1 MWGVCVWPRYG
12 HLTWEWEHRLR
23 GFLHPGLFAAVFAL
37 LRLFH
42 ADSPLAIVR
51 DYSPLRPKSTPIL
64 QAVAAGPVAP
74 RGGSDTACGGCACV
88 ACGVQIVGPRV
99 LQGLMQAVGDWGA
112 YALARSFFGPR
123 TAAWAVRTPAYPPHL
138 SNALALGVASASHAA
153 PLPPCMHGW

>member
-1 MWGVCVWPRYG
+1 MCVVWYRYG

-64 QAVAAGPVAP
+64 GRRYCCGRP
-74 RGGSDTACGGCACV
+74 GGAT
-88 ACGVQIVGPRV
+88 R
-99 LQGLMQAVGDWGA
+99 
-112 YALARSFFGPR
+112 RF
-123 TAAWAVRTPAYPPHL
+123 
-138 SNALALGVASASHAA
+138 
-153 PLPPCMHGW
+153 